1 MPTPGAFGL
10 SFADALRHY
19 LKTNNLKQSQLTHSI
34 VAELADRHYLHHEA
48 QTKARKKKGD
58 ASPEEIA
65 IYEAYPRKEGRG
77 AALLAIRQALGKTTP
92 ERLKEAV
99 TKYGLCVARW
109 PKSYRYTEGRD
120 LCPMPTTWF
129 NQGRY
134 EDDPKHWLPAGM
146 FGRPDDRS
154 PEAMDSGRNAGHGP
168 SLSEPSSWRE
178 AVKGHEDLYIFAG
191 RDWDTINPHY
201 KKLIVKLCQP

>member
-1 MPTPGAFGL
+1 MHRPYGDQFVA
-10 SFADALRHY
+10 AVRHY
-19 LKTNNLKQSQLTHSI
+19 LENNSLKSLGQI
-34 VAELADRHYLHHEA
+34 NAEVLADLA
-48 QTKARKKKGD
+48 QRFQDHWALQQKARKRAGD
-58 ASPEEIA
+58 ATPEEIA

-134 EDDPKHWLPAGM
+134 EDDPKHWLPAGLYT
-146 FGRPDDRS
+146 RPDDRDAEPVGQS
-154 PEAMDSGRNAGHGP
+154 SLAGNGP

-178 AVKGHEDLYIFAG
+178 AVKGHEDLQIFAG

-201 KKLIVKLCQP
+201 KKLIVKLCTT